1 MKTNQDYKNEAF
13 AALHDNWS
21 PAVVATLLYCFIIA
35 AVVGPSEVKSIP
47 YYLLCGSSLVGIFAL
62 NPLSVGF
69 MNAFRMLVDSKD
81 NRITRNMFVIGFTNW
96 LHIVWV
102 TFLMNVFIFLWTLLL
117 VIPGIIK
124 AFSYAM
130 TPFIITEHPEMSAND
145 AIDESRRIMAGHKFD
160 LFYLFLSFIGWFL
173 LGILSLGIGFFWI
186 IPYVQAAEVAF
197 YNDIKGGPHSDSAQP
212 HVFHTPSAGAPSADA
227 SSTAAPSSPDSF
239 ASSSPDSFAPKAS
252 APAAPTAAP
261 TSSDSPYAPSGT
273 SAPASPDSPSET
285 QPGQ

>member
-13 AALHDNWS
+13 AALHNNWS
-21 PAVVATLLYCFIIA
+21 PAVVATILYCVIIA
-35 AVVGPSEVKSIP
+35 AVVGPSEVKSMP

-69 MNAFRMLVDSKD
+69 VNAFRMLVDAKD

-102 TFLMNVFIFLWTLLL
+102 TFLMNVFLFLWTLLL

-130 TPFIITEHPEMSAND
+130 TPFIISEHPEMSAND

-173 LGILSLGIGFFWI
+173 LGLLSLGIGFFWI

-197 YNDIKGGPHSDSAQP
+197 YNDIKGGPQPASAQSGP
-212 HVFHTPSAGAPSADA
+212 AAPASTPDSFAPSAGTPSTDAPSTGAISA
-227 SSTAAPSSPDSF
+227 ASTAVPSSPDS
-239 ASSSPDSFAPKAS
+239 P
-252 APAAPTAAP
+252 
-261 TSSDSPYAPSGT
+261 SDSQSG
-273 SAPASPDSPSET
+273 
-285 QPGQ
+285 Q